1 VIIERFGPDNPNLDP
16 VLGPYHPIGGVFC
29 VCRCVTHLHK
39 PHTVCVFFL
48 GGGGFLDFL
57 HDKRK
62 QSTASQHGKVDHFE
76 KHIFL
81 IYNLHPI

>member
-1 VIIERFGPDNPNLDP
+1 L
-16 VLGPYHPIGGVFC
+16 
-29 VCRCVTHLHK
+29 
-39 PHTVCVFFL
+39 
-48 GGGGFLDFL
+48 GGGFLDFL

-62 QSTASQHGKVDHFE
+62 QSRASQEHGKVDHFE